1 MLDRVVDVL
10 DAHLQR
16 PGCGRHL
23 QLHAALPVGDGA
35 PGAAGRVADRD
46 GRACDRR
53 VRAGRVEVDFSELR
67 NRRISDN
74 QVCDVIVHLKRNFV
88 KAHAAASEPA
98 AALDLVLDK
107 VEHQVARIKEK
118 RVTRT
123 HAHRRNRAAT
133 GEDGALSAPD
143 GGIEAEDD
151 DDVGIVNR
159 IVKTKR
165 STMKPMGPEEAA
177 LQMDLLGHEFFL
189 FTNAENGHAAVL
201 YRRRDGNLGLIETT
215 G

>member
-1 MLDRVVDVL
+1 MDIVVRGKNVDVPPRL
-10 DAHLQR
+10 RKLAR
-16 PGCGRHL
+16 EK
-23 QLHAALPVGDGA
+23 
-35 PGAAGRVADRD
+35 
-46 GRACDRR
+46 
-53 VRAGRVEVDFSELR
+53 VRKISRFTHDAGRVEVDFSELR
-67 NRRISDN
+67 NRRVADN

-118 RVTRT
+118 RVSRT
-123 HAHRRNRAAT
+123 HAPRRNRDASSAAN
-133 GEDGALSAPD
+133 ALSAPD
-143 GGIEAEDD
+143 GGIDADD
-151 DDVGIVNR
+151 DDDDAGIVNR

-165 STMKPMGPEEAA
+165 LTMKPMGPEEAA
-177 LQMDLLGHEFFL
+177 LQLDLLGHDFFL

>member
-1 MLDRVVDVL
+1 MDIVVRGKNVDVPPRL
-10 DAHLQR
+10 RKLAR
-16 PGCGRHL
+16 EK
-23 QLHAALPVGDGA
+23 
-35 PGAAGRVADRD
+35 
-46 GRACDRR
+46 
-53 VRAGRVEVDFSELR
+53 VRKISRFTHDAGRVEVDFSELR
-67 NRRISDN
+67 NRRVADN

-88 KAHAAASEPA
+88 KAHAAATEPT

-123 HAHRRNRAAT
+123 HTARRGRDAGDEGGVSPVGEGDLERDDEELGAA
-133 GEDGALSAPD
+133 A
-143 GGIEAEDD
+143 
-151 DDVGIVNR
+151 R
-159 IVKTKR
+159 IVTTKR
-165 STMKPMGPEEAA
+165 LTTKPMGPEEAA
-177 LQMDLLGHEFFL
+177 LQMELLGHDFFL

>member
-1 MLDRVVDVL
+1 MDIVVRGKNVDVPPRL
-10 DAHLQR
+10 RKLAR
-16 PGCGRHL
+16 EK
-23 QLHAALPVGDGA
+23 
-35 PGAAGRVADRD
+35 
-46 GRACDRR
+46 
-53 VRAGRVEVDFSELR
+53 VRKISRFTHDAGRVEVDFSELR
-67 NRRISDN
+67 NRRVADN

-88 KAHAAASEPA
+88 KAHAAAAEPA

-123 HAHRRNRAAT
+123 HAARRARPAADI
-133 GEDGALSAPD
+133 GEASLADGD
-143 GGIEAEDD
+143 VEGDD
-151 DDVGIVNR
+151 DELDAASR
-159 IVKTKR
+159 IVTTKR
-165 STMKPMGPEEAA
+165 FTTKPMGPEEAA
-177 LQMDLLGHEFFL
+177 LQMDLLGHDFFL

>member
-1 MLDRVVDVL
+1 MDIVVRGKNVDVPPRL
-10 DAHLQR
+10 RKLAR
-16 PGCGRHL
+16 EK
-23 QLHAALPVGDGA
+23 
-35 PGAAGRVADRD
+35 
-46 GRACDRR
+46 
-53 VRAGRVEVDFSELR
+53 VRKISRFTHDAGRVEVEFSELR
-67 NRRISDN
+67 NRRVSDN

-98 AALDLVLDK
+98 AALDLVIDK

-123 HAHRRNRAAT
+123 HAPRRNRSASNDA
-133 GEDGALSAPD
+133 DNLPAPD
-143 GGIEAEDD
+143 GNIEAEDD
-151 DDVGIVNR
+151 DDAGIVNR

-165 STMKPMGPEEAA
+165 LTMKPMGPEEAA
-177 LQMDLLGHEFFL
+177 LQMDLLGHDFFL

>member
-1 MLDRVVDVL
+1 MDIVVRGKNVDVPPRL
-10 DAHLQR
+10 RKLAR
-16 PGCGRHL
+16 EK
-23 QLHAALPVGDGA
+23 
-35 PGAAGRVADRD
+35 
-46 GRACDRR
+46 
-53 VRAGRVEVDFSELR
+53 VRKIARFTHDAGRVEVEFSELR
-67 NRRISDN
+67 NRRVSDN
-74 QVCDVIVHLKRNFV
+74 QVCEVIVHLKRNFV

-123 HAHRRNRAAT
+123 HAPRRNRAAS
-133 GEDGALSAPD
+133 GGADVLSVPD
-143 GGIEAEDD
+143 GNLEVADEDD
-151 DDVGIVNR
+151 DDDAGIVNR

-165 STMKPMGPEEAA
+165 LTMKPMGPEEAA
-177 LQMDLLGHEFFL
+177 LQMDLLGHDFFL